1 MSIASL
7 RFLPAVTLVLIAGCS
22 SNDAPDTAASEPG
35 APASIESPAPSSASA
50 AELTAVD
57 VSNYELTMDKM
68 KKFVSVANS
77 MGSMTGTAADSA
89 AMNSIRIGNDPVDV
103 SVRKMEAVAPMKRAL
118 AASGL
123 AARDYV
129 MIAAA
134 YMQAGM
140 MMSAMESNPN
150 AKVPPGQSIR
160 NVEFM
165 RTNKAELERLM
176 KGAGLGQ

>member
-1 MSIASL
+1 MSIASP
-7 RFLPAVTLVLIAGCS
+7 RFLPAVALVLMAGCS
-22 SNDAPDTAASEPG
+22 SKDAPDTAASESTV
-35 APASIESPAPSSASA
+35 PATNETPVSSAASA
-50 AELTAVD
+50 DEATAVD